1 MDAITV
7 TRHHLLLASRITAGP
22 LIGEDL
28 FTGALPSFGVPV
40 FIGVDRSFGVRV
52 VAAGDRVGELAG
64 PVRVTGVQVGEV
76 LVIGVRVGAL
86 AGQVLAT
93 GDRVGVS
100 VLAGEVLA
108 IGGRAAAGEPHTPR
122 AERALPRRQGRRVFE
137 LVDIISR

>member
-40 FIGVDRSFGVRV
+40 FIGVDRSFGVPV
-52 VAAGDRVGELAG
+52 LAAGGRVGELAG
-64 PVRVTGVQVGEV
+64 PVRVTGGRVGGV
-76 LVIGVRVGAL
+76 LVIGVRDGAL
-86 AGQVLAT
+86 AGQGLVT
-93 GDRVGVS
+93 GDRVGVC

-108 IGGRAAAGEPHTPR
+108 IGGRAVAGEPHSTR
-122 AERALPRRQGRRVFE
+122 WLTNAAGRELPP
-137 LVDIISR
+137 